1 LFLRTDLPN
10 PDLPERAFTGCG
22 YPASHNFLILAC
34 YDADIKVKTI
44 QPFVSPYKLILL
56 LASGILLYLPELD
69 KKINTSM
76 ITTC

>member
-1 LFLRTDLPN
+1 MPN
-10 PDLPERAFTGCG
+10 PNLPDRAFAGCA

-34 YDADIKVKTI
+34 TDADLQVKTV

-56 LASGILLYLPELD
+56 LASSILLYLPERD
-69 KKINTSM
+69 NKINASI